1 MPNAQ
6 QLNGNPKNLSFF
18 KRVVAAFRIALAVS
32 WAVVIVWMFVY
43 GMPLSG
49 LVGLTGIWALWP
61 STGPASWLRRGLVF
75 GVAALFPLSVGLVG
89 LPEYAATTNELHCR
103 TLGFMGNHA
112 PQDCDPAAVA
122 RGVRIAKANG
132 ALFSARE
139 RLGVHGFNHL
149 LALGGL
155 LVFLPEVAGETAA
168 MSWVANPLPPGA
180 TLAQRRQQCLV
191 DQGKGG
197 FVGQPVAVESALLMR
212 SGKVRRAIAAKLP
225 KLGSA
230 AGSKL
235 DMGEIHFVHGGNDN
249 EAYSRAFLEDS
260 LRVALALEVGDSR
273 IVLHRRADG
282 DVDGVWTGTI
292 QYPGTNIAFVFPW
305 PTIWGWRQVRV
316 SETVF
321 CGMQTEGAMN
331 PFVLTYNWTFSPS
344 EVAADG

>member
-1 MPNAQ
+1 M
-6 QLNGNPKNLSFF
+6 KTFTF
-18 KRVVAAFRIALAVS
+18 KSIVVGFRIAIALS
-32 WAVVIVWMFVY
+32 WVVVIAWMFVY

-61 STGPASWLRRGLVF
+61 SAGPASWLRRGLVF
-75 GVAALFPLSVGLVG
+75 GVAALLPLSVGLVG

-103 TLGFMGNHA
+103 TLGFMGNRA
-112 PQDCDPAAVA
+112 PQDCDAAAVA
-122 RGVRIAKANG
+122 RGVSIAKANG
-132 ALFSARE
+132 PLFSARE

-149 LALGGL
+149 LALGGIA
-155 LVFLPEVAGETAA
+155 VFLPEVAGETVA
-168 MSWVANPLPPGA
+168 MSWVANPLPSGA
-180 TLAQRRQQCLV
+180 TLAQRRQQCRV
-191 DQGKGG
+191 DQGNGG
-197 FVGQPVAVESALLMR
+197 FVAAPVAVDSALLMR
-212 SGKVRRAIAAKLP
+212 SAQVRRAIAVALP
-225 KLGSA
+225 KLGSD

-235 DMGEIHFVHGGNDN
+235 DMGEIHFVHGSNDN
-249 EAYSRAFLEDS
+249 EAYGRAFLEDS

-292 QYPGTNIAFVFPW
+292 QYPGIDIAFMFPW

-321 CGMQTEGAMN
+321 CGMQAEGAMN

-344 EVAADG
+344 DVSG